1 MTASHTTRLLAEHWF
16 PRPIAILGAHL
27 VIYNCG
33 RTCVSLGQQLSAGA
47 GEQAPW
53 EAAFQRG
60 TDSAVCDSD
69 VESTRLRQPT
79 MSLSLFGVVAV
90 TATCARLC
98 CPIHSFPRYWVFPV
112 CQPWNSYL
120 WYSQGARQLG
130 FRTLL
135 CVVVLLGAACS
146 HKATWFGVPLKATL

>member
-79 MSLSLFGVVAV
+79 MSRPYLVWWLSLPHVPGSAVLSTHFPGIGCFLCASHGTPTCGTHREHASWASELSCVLLSYWEPPVV
-90 TATCARLC
+90 T
-98 CPIHSFPRYWVFPV
+98 
-112 CQPWNSYL
+112 
-120 WYSQGARQLG
+120 RQLG
-130 FRTLL
+130 LV
-135 CVVVLLGAACS
+135 C
-146 HKATWFGVPLKATL
+146 H